1 MDLDRMTAQ
10 LDAFFGID
18 ALPPD
23 SPFRFLVPE
32 TYQGTGIRLE
42 SHFENSFLERFHG
55 LMMRN
60 GRQVERIY
68 TAVFLSDEIVGK
80 VVPHAGGD
88 AVLIC
93 HHPLSM
99 ETGARGFLPLSRESL
114 AAARDSSLSVYILH
128 TPLDVHGRVSTSRA
142 LARELGMSELG
153 QYAEVPGGYA
163 GVYGRLPDPIR
174 FDALLRRVRLASG
187 VPDPHF
193 ICNHETVQTIGVV
206 AGGVGVEDI
215 REAAAL
221 RCDAMVTGTYY
232 NLVQNEIGR
241 RYRDEFDAI
250 RDSLEISLIECSHY
264 ASEAVVMRQDMVD
277 LCATR
282 FGLPCQFVAQDDPW
296 Y

>member
-1 MDLDRMTAQ
+1 MNLDSMAAE
-10 LDAFFGID
+10 LDAFFEID

-23 SPFRFLVPE
+23 SPFRYLVPE
-32 TYQGTGIRLE
+32 TYLGTGIRLE
-42 SHFENSFLERFHG
+42 THFESAFLESFHG

-60 GRQVERIY
+60 GRDVERVY

-80 VVPHAGGD
+80 VVARPGKD
-88 AVLIC
+88 ALLIC
-93 HHPLSM
+93 HHPLVM
-99 ETGARGFLPLSRESL
+99 ETSDRGFLPLSRESL
-114 AAARDSSLSVYILH
+114 AAAGASGLSVYILH
-128 TPLDVHGRVSTSRA
+128 TPLDVHGWVSTSRA
-142 LARELGMSELG
+142 LARELGLTELKV
-153 QYAEVPGGYA
+153 YAEVPGGYA
-163 GVYGRLPDPIR
+163 GVYGNLPEAIR
-174 FDALLRRVRLASG
+174 FDVLLRRVRRASG

-215 REAAAL
+215 QEAAEL
-221 RCDAMVTGTYY
+221 GCDAMVTGTYY

-264 ASEAVVMRQDMVD
+264 ASEAVVMQQDIVE